1 MHLIRFVRLYRR
13 FRDKRHIAFSI
24 VLGVVLLAMLGN
36 AVCYYAFD
44 GPGSNEASTMT
55 IADALWYSVISITTI
70 GYGDFYAESPGA
82 RLGTLFFIVIVGLGA
97 FSFLIGMTIDSFMD
111 IGARR
116 RKGMTNVLAN
126 DHILIVNV
134 PSESRLT
141 QLIDEIKADPNYE
154 GSEIVVVSDKI
165 DELPKQH
172 EHVLFVKGSVL
183 EQETYERADLAKAK
197 MAIVLATSYDDT
209 TSDAIVAS
217 AVSVIDSIN
226 PDIYVVA
233 ECVNPRHKQLFDSV
247 HCNSVIFS
255 MGITSNLL
263 VQEAQ
268 DPGIAQLFEVITSN
282 ARGTTL
288 FSTLVSDTANSP
300 QSYNEI
306 ARDLLPRDINV
317 LCVNRGRESLTSL
330 TGVSPETGDRIIYAA
345 ANRLTWDELL
355 KQLIDNA

>member
-1 MHLIRFVRLYRR
+1 M
-13 FRDKRHIAFSI
+13 
-24 VLGVVLLAMLGN
+24 LGVVLLAMLGN
-36 AVCYYAFD
+36 AVCYYVFD
-44 GPGSNEASTMT
+44 GPVSNEASEVSFG
-55 IADALWYSVISITTI
+55 DALWYSVISITTI
-70 GYGDFYAESPGA
+70 GYGDFYATSLGA
-82 RLGTLFFIVIVGLGA
+82 RLGTLFFIVILGLGA
-97 FSFLIGMTIDSFMD
+97 FSVLIGMIIDGFMD

-126 DHILIVNV
+126 DHILVVNV

-141 QLIDEIKADPNYE
+141 QLIDEIKADPNYAN
-154 GSEIVVVSDKI
+154 SEIVVVSDSI
-165 DELPKQH
+165 DELPKQY

-183 EQETYERADLAKAK
+183 EQETYERAALAKAK

-209 TSDAIVAS
+209 TSDAVVAS
-217 AVSVIDSIN
+217 AVSVIGSMN

-247 HCNSVIFS
+247 HCNSVIFG

-288 FSTLVSDTANSP
+288 FSTLVSDIAKSP

-306 ARDLLPRDINV
+306 ARDLLPSDINV
-317 LCVNRGRESLTSL
+317 LCVNRGPESITSL
-330 TGVSPETGDRIIYAA
+330 TGIKPEAGDRIIYAA
-345 ANRLTWDELL
+345 ANRLGWDELL
-355 KQLIDNA
+355 QQLQPMS